1 MECNDNLKIIKTGF
15 LQKRS
20 RLLKLWNSRFCILTE
35 TYFYTYKG
43 IENNSE
49 CTNVI
54 ALSAII
60 NIQNS
65 ENDYKN
71 SFLIKTNDNISYY
84 FIANDDKER
93 NEWINKINE
102 TKNQFNNI

>member
-1 MECNDNLKIIKTGF
+1 MEGNENLKVIKTGF

-20 RLLKLWNSRFCILTE
+20 KIFKFWNSRFCILTE

-43 IENNSE
+43 IEKNSE
-49 CTNVI
+49 CTNAI

-60 NIQNS
+60 NIINS

-84 FIANDDKER
+84 FIASDNNER
-93 NEWINKINE
+93 NEWINTIKE
-102 TKNQFNNI
+102 AKQSK

>member
-1 MECNDNLKIIKTGF
+1 MEGNENLKVIKTGF

-20 RLLKLWNSRFCILTE
+20 KIFKFWNSRFCILTE

-43 IENNSE
+43 IEKNSE
-49 CTNVI
+49 CTNAI

-60 NIQNS
+60 NIINS

-84 FIANDDKER
+84 FIASDDKER
-93 NEWINKINE
+93 NEWIHLIKE
-102 TKNQFNNI
+102 TKKQNN

>member
-1 MECNDNLKIIKTGF
+1 MEGNENLKVIKTGF

-20 RLLKLWNSRFCILTE
+20 KIFKFWNSRFCILTE

-43 IENNSE
+43 IEKNSE
-49 CTNVI
+49 CTNAI

-60 NIQNS
+60 NIINS

-71 SFLIKTNDNISYY
+71 SFLIKTNDNNSYY
-84 FIANDDKER
+84 FIASDNNER
-93 NEWINKINE
+93 NEWINTIKE
-102 TKNQFNNI
+102 AKLSK

>member
-1 MECNDNLKIIKTGF
+1 MGRSDNLKVINTGF

-20 RLLKLWNSRFCILTE
+20 KLLKFWNSRFCILTE

-60 NIQNS
+60 DIKNS
-65 ENDYKN
+65 ENEYKN

-84 FIANDDKER
+84 FIASDDKER
-93 NEWINKINE
+93 NEWIHLIKE
-102 TKNQFNNI
+102 TKKQNN